1 MRIAGSGSTARPP
14 RTGAQ
19 PIGRPSS
26 PPLAGCPTLAS
37 WHVYSPGPRLDSL
50 RDLVVRPVAG
60 SYPVVASE
68 FGEKDCARGWVENF
82 MNWADDGGI
91 SYLAW
96 TWDTWPDCGNPV
108 LITSYEGTPTAYG
121 AGVRD
126 HLVALW
132 RASAPTRGL
141 TPLQAD
147 APLLAVGAALILLGL
162 AGLGALFVIGWRI
175 RDARRSRRVATT

>member
-1 MRIAGSGSTARPP
+1 M
-14 RTGAQ
+14 
-19 PIGRPSS
+19 
-26 PPLAGCPTLAS
+26 
-37 WHVYSPGPRLDSL
+37 
-50 RDLVVRPVAG
+50 
-60 SYPVVASE
+60 
-68 FGEKDCARGWVENF
+68 K
-82 MNWADDGGI
+82 WADDAGI

-121 AGVRD
+121 VGVRD
-126 HLVALW
+126 HLSALW
-132 RASAPTRGL
+132 RADVSTKVL

-162 AGLGALFVIGWRI
+162 AGLGALFGIGRRI